1 MSYAALTHA
10 CTLCGS
16 QHHNRSACPWRDHVV
31 TNKIPY
37 LFSKYG
43 GEHTAVLLQP
53 KQGEPNVPGHQH
65 AAAAETPA

>member
-16 QHHNRSACPWRDHVV
+16 QHHNRSTCPWPNPEV
-31 TNKIPY
+31 TSKILSFY
-37 LFSKYG
+37 SRYG
-43 GEHTAVLLQP
+43 SSPKAALLQP